1 MCTTMKTFENLQ
13 DIWNAQSISNNK
25 KTTGELIT
33 IAEKHA
39 KKIKSN
45 HMGTLLIIGFTTL
58 ILIAYFLWIGSHSF
72 SLFTLGLGLMIA
84 SMLIRIMIEGISIRK
99 FNLIKTELPL
109 LEYSKKATHF
119 YDWRKKIHFVVT
131 PIIYLVYTLGFSMM
145 IPTLREEFSTPFF
158 IYLLVSGYGFLF
170 GFAFFLRKKLKNEME
185 ILEFLKNIQ

>member
-25 KTTGELIT
+25 KTTAELIL
-33 IAEKHA
+33 IAEEHS
-39 KKIKSN
+39 KKIKLN
-45 HMGTLLIIGFTTL
+45 HIGTLVIIGITIL
-58 ILIAYFLWIGSHSF
+58 ILIAYFLWIESHSF
-72 SLFTLGLGLMIA
+72 SLFKLGLELMIA
-84 SMLIRIMIEGISIRK
+84 SMMIRIMIEGISIRK

-109 LEYSKKATHF
+109 IEYSKKATHF

-145 IPTLREEFSTPFF
+145 IPTLRVEFSTLFF
-158 IYLLVSGYGFLF
+158 IYLLVSGYGFLIA
-170 GFAFFLRKKLKNEME
+170 FAFFLRKKMKNEME